1 MSSGSA
7 NGLIPRWNSASARP
21 TLPQVKPQAAP
32 QQQLT
37 LVERATSRW
46 ISSANPRHPITLVV
60 CTGMILVAD
69 VLGAE
74 IDIRTYLVMGLW
86 VVEAWFAG
94 WWCAAPADFSV
105 RLQRYA
111 IGVIGD
117 VLFLALV
124 FVFLDG
130 AQSIG
135 VSFFA
140 LMVVAASSVLPR
152 RWALAVGLVS
162 LASFAGLVA
171 YDVYGPHEISSPL
184 GLPPVTGNNSY
195 FFAVVGSAAVL
206 LFLLL
211 RTYAQ
216 VMSAMQEAESR
227 HQAVIRTAADA
238 ILIFDPHGHIV
249 EVNDAVLQHT
259 QYSWDELKAMPNSNL
274 FLAEDWPTAY
284 AAFRRTLK
292 GETTQFE
299 ARIVRKSTEFR
310 WAEVWTSAIP
320 MDGKFGVV
328 AFARDITE
336 RRRSSEQLRD
346 NDATLGLVLDA
357 LNSGFY
363 TIDRAQ
369 MVTSVRGKGSASG
382 SVLVGR
388 SITSIAPS
396 ADEAVIQREQHERA
410 IAGEVATWVWPVGS
424 GRWVRSHVAPIRND
438 QGEVI
443 GAAGF
448 WRDETAIVRSRDE
461 QDARWN
467 RFRTSGS
474 GEAHES

>member
-1 MSSGSA
+1 M
-7 NGLIPRWNSASARP
+7 
-21 TLPQVKPQAAP
+21 KPQAAP

-60 CTGMILVAD
+60 CTAMILGAD
-69 VLGAE
+69 LSGAT
-74 IDIRTYLVMGLW
+74 IDLRTYLVMGLW
-86 VVEAWFAG
+86 VVEAWVAG
-94 WWCAAPADFSV
+94 WWCAVHADFSV
-105 RLQRYA
+105 RLRRYA
-111 IGVIGD
+111 LGVIGD
-117 VLFLALV
+117 VLFLAVV
-124 FVFLDG
+124 FAFLDG

-152 RWALAVGLVS
+152 RWALTVGLVS
-162 LASFAGLVA
+162 FASFAGLVA
-171 YDVYGPHEISSPL
+171 FDVYGPHEISSPL

-195 FFAVVGSAAVL
+195 FFATVGAAAVL
-206 LFLLL
+206 IFLLL

-216 VMSAMQEAESR
+216 VMSAMQESESR

-238 ILIFDPHGHIV
+238 ILIFDADGHIV
-249 EVNDAVLQHT
+249 EVNASVLEHT
-259 QYSWDELKAMPNSNL
+259 KYTWDELKAMPNSHL

-284 AAFRRTLK
+284 AAFARSLQ
-292 GETTQFE
+292 GESTQFE
-299 ARIVRKSTEFR
+299 ARIVLKSTEVR
-310 WAEVWTSAIP
+310 WAEIWTSAIP
-320 MDGKFGVV
+320 MDGRYGVV
-328 AFARDITE
+328 AVARDITE
-336 RRRSSEQLRD
+336 RRRASERLRD
-346 NDATLGLVLDA
+346 NDATLALVLDA

-363 TIDRAQ
+363 TIDMQ
-369 MVTSVRGKGSASG
+369 QNVTSVRGKGSASG
-382 SVLVGR
+382 SALVGR

-396 ADEAVIQREQHERA
+396 ADEAVVQREQHARA
-410 IAGEVATWVWPVGS
+410 LGGEVATWVWPVGS

-438 QGEVI
+438 AGDVI

-448 WRDETAIVRSRDE
+448 WRDETAIVRARDE

-474 GEAHES
+474 GTALDE